1 MELLC
6 RGGKKKN
13 RRKNGG
19 RAGRIKRYLT
29 DTSRDALSG
38 VNYQLL
44 RGEVACVD
52 GACDVK
58 SLQRFVAC
66 REPCGDRS
74 RAVSDEWQ
82 TNSSL
87 SDMQRTQHGQP
98 GLEVKTARAVNSL
111 GWQNEQDRARGS
123 VCMCQKCVCTPERKN
138 RGGGG
143 RKSRK
148 RAVMDLFS
156 NYM

>member
-1 MELLC
+1 MAFFFAAVLSLITPCMVSHTAC
-6 RGGKKKN
+6 RACKVAVERGK
-13 RRKNGG
+13 RETEEG
-19 RAGRIKRYLT
+19 RGSLVGRIKRYLT
-29 DTSRDALSG
+29 DGSRDALSG

-66 REPCGDRS
+66 GEPCGDRS

-98 GLEVKTARAVNSL
+98 GLEVKTARAVNSP
-111 GWQNEQDRARGS
+111 GWQENERGRARGS
-123 VCMCQKCVCTPERKN
+123 MCMC
-138 RGGGG
+138 
-143 RKSRK
+143 
-148 RAVMDLFS
+148 
-156 NYM
+156 